1 MAGVLQEPMWWRAPA
16 LANNFIL
23 RYLGTS
29 SLQGFPWESILGNLD
44 LSGGSHGLDDGPK
57 GLPGVALGGLGQF
70 KSWESVLSVFSIPQ
84 LYLPEH
90 WPVSDLSE
98 KKRAK
103 IMMILT
109 KSLGT
114 YICSYVQVKI

>member
-84 LYLPEH
+84 LYCRCLY
-90 WPVSDLSE
+90 
-98 KKRAK
+98 
-103 IMMILT
+103 ILD
-109 KSLGT
+109 
-114 YICSYVQVKI
+114 